1 MSLTF
6 LNMVSEKDGEVQL
19 DQSCEKWRSIAQR

>member
-6 LNMVSEKDGEVQL
+6 QNMVSEEDREVQL
-19 DQSCEKWRSIAQR
+19 DRSCVKWRSIAQS